1 MKTVQKFGPL
11 PILALC
17 LGLGA
22 AGMYLRTLMLAGQQW
37 AYPCLWA
44 VSLVGMAALAC
55 ICLFMGKR
63 KKMEKNL
70 PASLPASG
78 VMFLG
83 AGGVFVSFLMLLL
96 GTPDLFDTVVYAMG
110 LLGAICLG
118 IQAYLRA
125 GGKGSTPAGVVVT
138 LALAASHLARFRH
151 WSSDPLLGDYCFQLL
166 AGVFAM
172 LATYNLAGFPI
183 EKGHRR
189 ITLFYTHIAAM
200 FCIISLPDA
209 GLDNRLY
216 YGGLALWLL
225 AGSCTRKKPTAPRR
239 KLGGGHV
246 EEEQDEEE

>member
-22 AGMYLRTLMLAGQQW
+22 AGLYLRTLMLDGQQW

-44 VSLVGMAALAC
+44 IALVGMVALAC

-63 KKMEKNL
+63 KKLEKNFPADL
-70 PASLPASG
+70 PACVG
-78 VMFLG
+78 MFLG
-83 AGGVFVSFLMLLL
+83 AGAVGVSFLMILL
-96 GTPDLFDTVVYAMG
+96 GAPDLFDTVVCALG
-110 LLGAICLG
+110 LAGAICLG
-118 IQAYLRA
+118 VQAYLRTV
-125 GGKGSTPAGVVVT
+125 GKVSAPAGMVAS

-172 LATYNLAGFPI
+172 LATYNLAGFPF
-183 EKGHRR
+183 GNGRR
-189 ITLFYTHIAAM
+189 RLSLFYTHTASL
-200 FCIISLPDA
+200 FCIISLADA
-209 GLDNRLY
+209 GIDNKLF

-225 AGSCTRKKPTAPRR
+225 AGSCTRKKPAAPRR

-246 EEEQDEEE
+246 EEEPDEED